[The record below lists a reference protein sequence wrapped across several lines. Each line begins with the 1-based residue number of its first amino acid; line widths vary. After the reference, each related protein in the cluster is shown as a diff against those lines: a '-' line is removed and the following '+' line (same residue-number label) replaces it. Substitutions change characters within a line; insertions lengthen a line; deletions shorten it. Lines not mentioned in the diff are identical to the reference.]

1 MQLARA
7 AAARTLAYWAECE
20 APQTAE
26 PLSDHAAA
34 PPSQQAAQ
42 PRPDRQTAP
51 HTNPAPPRPASRP
64 ATAASY
70 KPTDPAVLFTR
81 LAAVVRDCIALE
93 ARLSAGATAA
103 PGDRTPRDRTLRAD
117 PRRTLLNDALRKAT
131 KNHPDSAGLMR
142 EATTRLDE
150 QLAADPDQTIHPGRL
165 FFDLCE
171 ELGIEPDYA
180 KLPDAIIF
188 GAYGPADQDEDEPD
202 PRATSPP

>member
-7 AAARTLAYWAECE
+7 AAARALADWAEPE
-20 APQTAE
+20 APAPADPPITQPAE
-26 PLSDHAAA
+26 P
-34 PPSQQAAQ
+34 QAE
-42 PRPDRQTAP
+42 RETAP
-51 HTNPAPPRPASRP
+51 HTNPAPRRPASRP
-64 ATAASY
+64 ATPAPH

-81 LAAVVRDCIALE
+81 LAATVRDCIALE
-93 ARLSAGATAA
+93 ARLSAGATA
-103 PGDRTPRDRTLRAD
+103 TPRDRTRPAD

>member
-7 AAARTLAYWAECE
+7 AAARTLADWAEPE
-20 APQTAE
+20 AP
-26 PLSDHAAA
+26 PAAA
-34 PPSQQAAQ
+34 PPLAQAPLAH
-42 PRPDRQTAP
+42 PDREPEPQAS
-51 HTNPAPPRPASRP
+51 PAPTSRRAASP
-64 ATAASY
+64 TATASH
-70 KPTDPAVLFTR
+70 KPTDPAVIFTR
-81 LAAVVRDCIALE
+81 LAATVRDCIALE
-93 ARLSAGATAA
+93 ARLSAGATA
-103 PGDRTPRDRTLRAD
+103 TPRDRTRPAD

>member
-7 AAARTLAYWAECE
+7 AAARTLADWAEPE
-20 APQTAE
+20 AP
-26 PLSDHAAA
+26 PAAA
-34 PPSQQAAQ
+34 PLLEQAPLAH
-42 PRPDRQTAP
+42 PDRE
-51 HTNPAPPRPASRP
+51 PAPQASPAPTSRRAASP
-64 ATAASY
+64 TATASH
-70 KPTDPAVLFTR
+70 KPTDPAVIFTR
-81 LAAVVRDCIALE
+81 LAATVRDCIALE
-93 ARLSAGATAA
+93 ARLSAGATA
-103 PGDRTPRDRTLRAD
+103 TPRDRTRPAD

>member
-7 AAARTLAYWAECE
+7 AAARALADWAE
-20 APQTAE
+20 PQETPMAE
-26 PLSDHAAA
+26 P
-34 PPSQQAAQ
+34 PSVQAAE
-42 PRPDRQTAP
+42 PPADGQTAP
-51 HTNPAPPRPASRP
+51 HHNPAPRRPASR
-64 ATAASY
+64 TASPVPH

-81 LAAVVRDCIALE
+81 LAAVVRACIALE
-93 ARLSAGATAA
+93 SRIAAGAPAA
-103 PGDRTPRDRTLRAD
+103 PGATTFRPAD
-117 PRRTLLNDALRKAT
+117 PRLELLREGFGIVI
-131 KNHPDSAGLMR
+131 KNHPDRAKLMR
-142 EATTRLDE
+142 EATTRLEE

>member
-1 MQLARA
+1 MAK
-7 AAARTLAYWAECE
+7 
-20 APQTAE
+20 TAE
-26 PLSDHAAA
+26 PPANPAAA
-34 PPSQQAAQ
+34 PRRS
-42 PRPDRQTAP
+42 T
-51 HTNPAPPRPASRP
+51 
-64 ATAASY
+64 ATASH
-70 KPTDPAVLFTR
+70 KPTDPAVIFTR
-81 LAAVVRDCIALE
+81 LAATVRDCIALE
-93 ARLSAGATAA
+93 ARLSAGATA
-103 PGDRTPRDRTLRAD
+103 TPRDRTRPAD
-117 PRRTLLNDALRKAT
+117 PRRTLLNDAFRKAT

>member
-1 MQLARA
+1 MQLARVV
-7 AAARTLAYWAECE
+7 AARALTDWAEPE
-20 APQTAE
+20 TPPADEPE
-26 PLSDHAAA
+26 PLSE
-34 PPSQQAAQ
+34 QAAEAPIHQ
-42 PRPDRQTAP
+42 PAP
-51 HTNPAPPRPASRP
+51 HPKPRGTAS
-64 ATAASY
+64 AASP
-70 KPTDPAVLFTR
+70 KQADPAVLFTR
-81 LAAVVRDCIALE
+81 LAAVVRACIALE
-93 ARLSAGATAA
+93 SRIAAGAPEA
-103 PGDRTPRDRTLRAD
+103 PSATTFRPAD
-117 PRRTLLNDALRKAT
+117 PRLELLREGFGIVI
-131 KNHPDSAGLMR
+131 KNHPDRAKLMR